1 MLEYVGA
8 SLDHLGSA
16 VLGEQVAVP
25 GYHLSGS
32 SIYYPSLYQVRGA
45 LLRQIRSFFEH
56 CSKGGGGGGSN
67 PCSKNML
74 QILYDL
80 KGLLAT

>member
-32 SIYYPSLYQVRGA
+32 SIYYPSLYQVTFLPHLGT
-45 LLRQIRSFFEH
+45 LSEKNYGIVWEFFPVGH
-56 CSKGGGGGGSN
+56 DLWWGSK
-67 PCSKNML
+67 
-74 QILYDL
+74 
-80 KGLLAT
+80 